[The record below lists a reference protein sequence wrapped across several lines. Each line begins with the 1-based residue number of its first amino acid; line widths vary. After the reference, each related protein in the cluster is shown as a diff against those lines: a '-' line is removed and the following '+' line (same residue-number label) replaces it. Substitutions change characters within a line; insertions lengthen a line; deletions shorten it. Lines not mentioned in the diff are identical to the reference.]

1 MSSKILIVDD
11 EPHFRFAASIALKR
25 AGYDVQEA
33 SSGEEALSQF
43 FNNHVKSTTF
53 QLILM
58 DILMPGISG
67 IEMIKELNKRH
78 VETPVLAV
86 SGIADRDLVQELV
99 HSHKV
104 DLLKKPFE
112 PKELIKKVKSIL
124 VRQEEQL
131 EIEISEHV
139 KQEN

>member
-25 AGYDVQEA
+25 AGFDVQEA
-33 SSGEEALSQF
+33 SSGEEALTRF
-43 FNNHVKSTTF
+43 FNRHSNSTVF

-67 IEMIKELNKRH
+67 VEMIKELNRRH

-86 SGIADRDLVQELV
+86 SGIADRDLIQELV
-99 HSHKV
+99 HSHRV

-124 VRQEEQL
+124 LKQEEQL
-131 EIEISEHV
+131 EMKISDPV
-139 KQEN
+139 ANKN